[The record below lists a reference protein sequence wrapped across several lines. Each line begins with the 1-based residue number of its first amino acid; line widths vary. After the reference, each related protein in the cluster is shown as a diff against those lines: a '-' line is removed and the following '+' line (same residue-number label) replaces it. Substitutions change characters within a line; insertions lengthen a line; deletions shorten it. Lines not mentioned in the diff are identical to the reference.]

1 MATVLKESV
10 LVLYVLGMTSI
21 IYKYWH
27 RPPHN
32 HKCVVNSDLGKL
44 ASILKEVSKSLLNT
58 LEIRK

>member
-21 IYKYWH
+21 FYKYWR

-32 HKCVVNSDLGKL
+32 HKCVVDSDLGIL

>member
-10 LVLYVLGMTSI
+10 LVLYVLGMTSVF
-21 IYKYWH
+21 YKYWH

-32 HKCVVNSDLGKL
+32 HKCVVDSDLGML
-44 ASILKEVSKSLLNT
+44 ASILNEVSKSLLNT